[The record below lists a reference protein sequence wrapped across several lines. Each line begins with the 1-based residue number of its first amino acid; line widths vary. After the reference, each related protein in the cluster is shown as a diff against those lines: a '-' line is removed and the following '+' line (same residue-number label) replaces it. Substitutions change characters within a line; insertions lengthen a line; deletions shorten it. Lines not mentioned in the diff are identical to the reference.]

1 MDPTLKQASIT
12 LAASDHEP
20 DIVTKEWLEQN
31 TVLDEKPIEFIYR
44 QGRLLVE
51 TANYSINLAQ
61 QQLTIAAKNSDTEVL
76 NNLQII
82 ADQYIEALPKLSY
95 NAVGLNYIWQIL
107 PTNPDLLKKIFI
119 ANPAQFNKAIPDK
132 TYGIGGFIYYQHQL
146 FQVHLLVFSGPDNH
160 IVADFNY
167 HSDITDFQQLSQKIS
182 QFTDV
187 KENAR
192 DTITKLLGN

>member
-1 MDPTLKQASIT
+1 MEPTLNQAGII

-31 TVLDEKPIEFIYR
+31 SILQEEPIEFVYR

-51 TANYSINLAQ
+51 TANYSINLVK
-61 QQLTIAAKNSDTEVL
+61 QQLTIAAKNSNTEVL
-76 NNLQII
+76 NNLQTI
-82 ADQYIEALPKLSY
+82 ANQYIEVRSKLSY
-95 NAVGLNYIWQIL
+95 SAVGLNYNWQIL
-107 PTNPDLLKKIFI
+107 PTDTNLLKKTFV
-119 ANPAQFNKAIPDK
+119 ANPEQFDKAIPDE
-132 TYGIGGFIYYQHQL
+132 TYGIGGFIYYQHQA
-146 FQVHLLVFSGPDNH
+146 FQVFLMIISGPDNH

-182 QFTDV
+182 QFTDI